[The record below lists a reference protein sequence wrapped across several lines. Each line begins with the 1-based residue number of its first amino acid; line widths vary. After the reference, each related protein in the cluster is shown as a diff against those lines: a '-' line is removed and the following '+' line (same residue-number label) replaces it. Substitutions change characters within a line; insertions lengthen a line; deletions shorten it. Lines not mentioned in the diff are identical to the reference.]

1 MASGDFF
8 EQSTEALAAAASHD
22 FEIQAAGKAV
32 EIHSLYYEK
41 DCTWTLIIDTD
52 DDGVYEIEIDLFAL
66 TGPGLSQQNKI
77 ELLFPEGDTNPKI
90 SLRVTNDDAAAAGDF
105 GITGMYVGA

>member
-8 EQSTEALAAAASHD
+8 EQSTEALAAAASHN

-41 DCTWTLIIDTD
+41 DCTWALIIDTD
-52 DDGVYEIEIDLFAL
+52 DDGVYEIEIDLFSL
-66 TGPGLSQQNKI
+66 VGPGISQQNKI

-90 SLRVTNDDAAAAGDF
+90 SLRVTNDDAADAGDF
-105 GITGMYVGA
+105 GIVGMYVGA

>member
-22 FEIQAAGKAV
+22 FEIQAAGNAV

-41 DCTWTLIIDTD
+41 DCTWALIIDTD
-52 DDGVYEIEIDLFAL
+52 DDGVYRSRL
-66 TGPGLSQQNKI
+66 TFSH
-77 ELLFPEGDTNPKI
+77 
-90 SLRVTNDDAAAAGDF
+90 
-105 GITGMYVGA
+105 

>member
-8 EQSTEALAAAASHD
+8 EQSTEALAAAASHN

-41 DCTWTLIIDTD
+41 DCTWALIIDTD
-52 DDGVYEIEIDLFAL
+52 DDGVYEIEIDLFSL
-66 TGPGLSQQNKI
+66 VGPGLSQQNKI

-90 SLRVTNDDAAAAGDF
+90 SLRVTNDDAADAGDF
-105 GITGMYVGA
+105 GIVGMYVGA